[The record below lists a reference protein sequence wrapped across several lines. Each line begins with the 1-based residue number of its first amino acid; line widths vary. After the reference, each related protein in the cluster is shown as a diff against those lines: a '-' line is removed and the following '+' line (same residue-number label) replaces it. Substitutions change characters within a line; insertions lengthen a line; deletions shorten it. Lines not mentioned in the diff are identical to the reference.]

1 MSDWPRNGPAECQ
14 CPSVDVAELGTYIL
28 ARLRY
33 VLYVLVL
40 VELMVAAAT
49 ALTGE
54 RYKAFAL
61 VQLGQVRGVAPGV
74 QGAMLER
81 YKDEL
86 AAFAADPVQMQML
99 SAGDKSVL
107 KETGLRLPV
116 TFDVRPSGT
125 VLLQTEDD
133 TPETAQA
140 NMTRAVQRLLQLSS
154 AAYEIAILERREHIT
169 LLKRSIGDLDAEI
182 RALTRDVVSGQ
193 GQWSPLAQWSMAAGL
208 SKLVELRGDLQGRL
222 IVAEVEIAQN
232 TIKPVVLTEP
242 VVDTRPYKPRWLRNL
257 GFGLLFGV
265 PFGFFVVALLG
276 VLLQVGRTRACSG
289 AADSSSNP

>member
-86 AAFAADPVQMQML
+86 AAFAADPVQM
-99 SAGDKSVL
+99 
-107 KETGLRLPV
+107 
-116 TFDVRPSGT
+116 
-125 VLLQTEDD
+125 
-133 TPETAQA
+133 
-140 NMTRAVQRLLQLSS
+140 
-154 AAYEIAILERREHIT
+154 
-169 LLKRSIGDLDAEI
+169 
-182 RALTRDVVSGQ
+182 
-193 GQWSPLAQWSMAAGL
+193 
-208 SKLVELRGDLQGRL
+208 
-222 IVAEVEIAQN
+222 
-232 TIKPVVLTEP
+232 
-242 VVDTRPYKPRWLRNL
+242 
-257 GFGLLFGV
+257 
-265 PFGFFVVALLG
+265 
-276 VLLQVGRTRACSG
+276 
-289 AADSSSNP
+289 